1 MHVARLEE
9 YLSKSELEPLESA
22 IKEPRKFAS
31 DVVCQ
36 DCLYDALHTSS
47 LRRDLQ
53 FKTQPMQ
60 GACACRRHPRC
71 RCHACFGVPVKLQNG
86 CFETKCAC
94 GRAGQAFADARTKNV
109 LPTALQLRLV
119 AVRRIK
125 QVYAAPT
132 NPWRPLVVKLLRH
145 DRAEPLQ
152 EGAPL
157 DAALQ
162 AWENTT
168 STTGVHADRMQL
180 IRVSLWRW
188 FVMQTVPGW
197 QAASACPVTGPACFA
212 PRNS

>member
-1 MHVARLEE
+1 VSGLPLRCPAHVLPAARPSVQDATYARCVCASSSSTLP
-9 YLSKSELEPLESA
+9 LS
-22 IKEPRKFAS
+22 
-31 DVVCQ
+31 
-36 DCLYDALHTSS
+36 CL
-47 LRRDLQ
+47 
-53 FKTQPMQ
+53 FW
-60 GACACRRHPRC
+60 CACQAANWLFR
-71 RCHACFGVPVKLQNG
+71 N
-86 CFETKCAC
+86 ECAC
-94 GRAGQAFADARTKNV
+94 GRAGQALADARAKDV
-109 LPTALQLRLV
+109 LPTALQLRFV

-125 QVYAAPT
+125 QVYAAST

-168 STTGVHADRMQL
+168 STTGVHADRMQR

-188 FVMQTVPGW
+188 FVMHTVPGW

-212 PRNS
+212 LRNS